1 MGIRRRARILAFQ
14 ALFSWD
20 FGRSDITELV
30 RFPWISEEKA
40 KDYSEEVLSF
50 ARLLVQG
57 CIENINTVDNEIKEH
72 LEHWDINRLVKVD
85 LALLRLGC
93 YSLLYQPNIPA
104 TVTIDEAIDIA
115 KMFGSDDSYRFIN
128 GVLDGIRKSIET
140 E

>member
-20 FGRSDITELV
+20 FSRSDITELV